1 MDWTD
6 LAQDR
11 DMWQAI
17 ANMVKFGFDKMW
29 RVCRLAKE
37 LLASQERLYSMQ
49 LSSQSVGY
57 LSLGI

>member
-17 ANMVKFGFDKMW
+17 ANMVKLRFAEMW
-29 RVCRLAKE
+29 RVCWLAKK
-37 LLASQERLYSMQ
+37 LVLSQKDSTPC
-49 LSSQSVGY
+49 S
-57 LSLGI
+57 